1 MFSFIRNEKP
11 KFDWMYLGIFL
22 IVVLVQGFVG
32 LIVYATG
39 GTTFVYPYFMFFPVI
54 VGGFIFGPYIGL
66 LFGLIGGLILGPAMP
81 LLVQNHVPQAPQNW
95 LIRIGFLSTAGGLVG
110 TLRNFLIEN
119 FRKREEY
126 LTIDPFTKL
135 PNRNSFI
142 SLLEDE
148 LREKSSYSVMLVEIK
163 NQDDIVAAFGFDFFS
178 QLIQFLDPELRRVLK
193 LDKPIFSIRLNLIG
207 FGLYKNHDWYA
218 RQLIE
223 FFKKPLIIQE
233 IPIFCDVAL
242 GISDYPSDAA
252 TPMELVQKGLLALDE
267 AKKKNKPFQ
276 ILSSREARLLPV
288 IQLVSQIDEA
298 IRKGELDFDYQP
310 ILSSKNLSPNSIE
323 ALVRWTHHEYGLISP
338 SEYIDYLESTNLVN
352 ELTYWSIELNT
363 QRIKELVKFGIPLQM
378 AINISPTNLMQ
389 EDFVRRVDG
398 IIKNS
403 QVDPSLI
410 TFEITERGLVTSYD
424 EALLSLSQLHDL
436 GIKISIDDFGAGNTS
451 IDSFSKTK
459 IDTLKI
465 DQTFTK
471 NIIQD
476 ETNRKIVLGLINLAA
491 SVGIE
496 TIAEGVETLS
506 IYEELKSLNV
516 DYVQGYY
523 FFKPMDLTKATA
535 WLKTYKGTQEL
546 Q

>member
-1 MFSFIRNEKP
+1 MAE
-11 KFDWMYLGIFL
+11 
-22 IVVLVQGFVG
+22 
-32 LIVYATG
+32 
-39 GTTFVYPYFMFFPVI
+39 
-54 VGGFIFGPYIGL
+54 
-66 LFGLIGGLILGPAMP
+66 
-81 LLVQNHVPQAPQNW
+81 
-95 LIRIGFLSTAGGLVG
+95 
-110 TLRNFLIEN
+110 
-119 FRKREEY
+119 
-126 LTIDPFTKL
+126 
-135 PNRNSFI
+135 
-142 SLLEDE
+142 
-148 LREKSSYSVMLVEIK
+148 
-163 NQDDIVAAFGFDFFS
+163 
-178 QLIQFLDPELRRVLK
+178 
-193 LDKPIFSIRLNLIG
+193 
-207 FGLYKNHDWYA
+207 
-218 RQLIE
+218 
-223 FFKKPLIIQE
+223 
-233 IPIFCDVAL
+233 
-242 GISDYPSDAA
+242 
-252 TPMELVQKGLLALDE
+252 
-267 AKKKNKPFQ
+267 
-276 ILSSREARLLPV
+276 
-288 IQLVSQIDEA
+288 
-298 IRKGELDFDYQP
+298 
-310 ILSSKNLSPNSIE
+310 
-323 ALVRWTHHEYGLISP
+323 
-338 SEYIDYLESTNLVN
+338 
-352 ELTYWSIELNT
+352 
-363 QRIKELVKFGIPLQM
+363 FGIPLQM

-471 NIIQD
+471 NIILD

-496 TIAEGVETLS
+496 TIAEGVETLP
-506 IYEELKSLNV
+506 IYQELKSLNV